1 MQSRRFLKYYD
12 RCLLY
17 AEYRYDRLADRILKG
32 RDIPMREAAARV
44 LGWLVYAKR
53 PLKWHEIQG
62 AISVNLDSQ
71 DVKFELRKL
80 RVDAKGLCGSLV
92 EHHSDDTVQ
101 LVHLTART

>member
-1 MQSRRFLKYYD
+1 MTNFD

-17 AEYRYDRLADRILKG
+17 SECRYDRLVDRVLKG
-32 RDIPMREAAARV
+32 NDVLMRETAERL
-44 LGWLVYAKR
+44 LGWIVHAKR

-62 AISVNLDSQ
+62 AISINLDIQ
-71 DVKFELRKL
+71 DIQFESRKL

-92 EHHSDDTVQ
+92 EYRHSDDTVQ